1 MNRIDLSR
9 VDLNLLTAFEALYQ
23 EQSVSK
29 AAERLFLGQSAMSH
43 TLGRLRKLFDDV
55 LLERQ
60 GQQMRP
66 TRKADELYLAIHDV
80 LSVIRDRV
88 LDQSGF
94 TPATWDGAVRIGL
107 NDYCELVYA
116 RALFERIQIDAPE
129 AQVSFVTVNRGNAT
143 DLLKAGKL
151 DMALGHWP
159 EAMDELEVQDLYL
172 EKHVCLFDNRIL
184 QKTLP
189 LSLQDYLDTPHAL
202 VTPEGE
208 LSGNV
213 DTILARQGL
222 SRKVALGCSRFIS
235 LLSLLKG
242 ARLLSV
248 VPETL
253 SYIDDSD
260 QPLHHCKPPIPVG
273 DFAIS
278 LTWRKSDSAHPVLSW
293 LRGVMSDVV
302 LQERHRITSKE
313 QTLRQPEFDQS
324 L

>member
-9 VDLNLLTAFEALYQ
+9 VDLNLLTAFETLYQ

-29 AAERLFLGQSAMSH
+29 AAERLYLGQSAMSH

-66 TRKADELYLAIHDV
+66 TRKADELYLAVHEV

-88 LDQSGF
+88 LDQSAF
-94 TPATWDGAVRIGL
+94 TAATWEGAVRIGL

-116 RALFERIQIDAPE
+116 RALFERILADAPQ
-129 AQVSFVTVNRGNAT
+129 AQVSFVTVNRGNAA

-159 EAMDELEVQDLYL
+159 EAMDELEVQDVYV
-172 EKHVCLFDNRIL
+172 EKHVCLFDNRVL
-184 QKTLP
+184 QKPLP
-189 LSLQDYLDTPHAL
+189 LSLQDYLDIPHAL

-213 DTILARQGL
+213 DSILAQQGL

-235 LLSLLKG
+235 LLNLLKG

-253 SYIDDSD
+253 SYIDDSQ
-260 QPLHHCKPPIPVG
+260 QPLHHCEPPVAVG
-273 DFAIS
+273 DFSIS
-278 LTWRKSDSAHPVLSW
+278 LAWRKSDSAHPVLSW
-293 LRGVMSDVV
+293 LRELMNDVV
-302 LQERHRITSKE
+302 LQERHRILDKE
-313 QTLRQPEFDQS
+313 QE
-324 L
+324 

>member
-1 MNRIDLSR
+1 MNKIDLSR

-23 EQSVSK
+23 EQSVSR
-29 AAERLFLGQSAMSH
+29 AAERLYLGQSAMSH

-88 LDQSGF
+88 LDQSAF
-94 TPATWDGAVRIGL
+94 TADIWEGAVRIGL

-116 RALFERIQIDAPE
+116 RALFERIQAQAPH
-129 AQVSFVTVNRGNAT
+129 AQLSFVTVNRSNAA

-151 DMALGHWP
+151 DMALGHWS

-172 EKHVCLFDNRIL
+172 EKHVCLFDNRVL
-184 QKTLP
+184 QKSLP

-213 DTILARQGL
+213 DNILARQGL

-235 LLSLLKG
+235 LLNLLKG
-242 ARLLSV
+242 NRLLSV
-248 VPETL
+248 VPETM
-253 SYIDDSD
+253 SYIDDSE
-260 QPLHHCKPPIPVG
+260 QPLHHCIPPVAVG

-278 LTWRKSDSAHPVLSW
+278 LAWRKSDSAHPVLSW
-293 LRGVMSDVV
+293 LKQLMHDIV
-302 LQERHRITSKE
+302 LQERHRVIG
-313 QTLRQPEFDQS
+313 QS
-324 L
+324 EV